1 MSWDGRGRDNTNML
15 ALSKATLVLA
25 VQSLERR
32 WADLRKNHCP
42 LCLLGKRKFN
52 LCPKSGKLVEW
63 LVEWFHQEKTQR
75 PHQEGKRTSGH
86 H

>member
-42 LCLLGKRKFN
+42 LCLLLSSRKEEVQSV
-52 LCPKSGKLVEW
+52 PKVRETG
-63 LVEWFHQEKTQR
+63 
-75 PHQEGKRTSGH
+75 
-86 H
+86 